1 MLGLFAVL
9 LAIAIVPIW
18 LVRLPPLVDYP
29 NHLARMHI
37 LESENRSPL
46 LNQYY
51 EIHWTVLPNLGM
63 DLVVPILAHV
73 MPLETTGRLFLS
85 LVLCLMASGTVALH
99 VTLHRRWSLWPLLS
113 FLFLYNSVFL
123 WGFLNYL
130 FGVGLA
136 LWGFAAWV
144 AWRSGAAARI
154 IPVFTMLATA
164 LFFSHIFALGFYGLL
179 VAGFELGQWWTGA
192 VRRPYGHWARA
203 LAQFLLPC
211 ALLLTSPLFD
221 TNRENVPSWTRFE
234 ANPHG
239 IEFAK
244 PAAVLEAF
252 KGTLR
257 TENLAL
263 DRLTGLALMA
273 LVLGGAWTRRLS
285 VLPAMIGPLG
295 LVTLATWLMPANIVT
310 GSYVEIRLPVALV
323 LLAIASSDFLVRDPR
338 KIAALA
344 MVLCSLFA
352 VRMSAITVHWRE
364 ANRQYAEFFEAIEH
378 VPPGSRIFSAI
389 VKRGYGYL
397 DFRIPTSIPSEN
409 LVCWAVISKSALVSI
424 IFSAP
429 NQQPLRLTQPY
440 RRFFSTGE
448 FMARSY
454 IMNWEA
460 VQEQYEYLLA
470 RQDERFQP
478 PMPDG
483 IAPLFAGRHFVLY
496 RLPGSQP
503 SPNRTQ
509 YRVPETLKE
518 AYTHDDAHTTDR
530 VASPSDERP

>member
-1 MLGLFAVL
+1 MTAVTHQSLAGSQRSESPAKPIVLGCVAVL
-9 LAIAIVPIW
+9 LAVAIVPIW

-37 LESENRSPL
+37 LESENRSPV

-51 EIHWTVLPNLGM
+51 EIHWAVLPNLGM
-63 DLVVPILAHV
+63 DLVVPILARV
-73 MPLETTGRLFLS
+73 MPLETAGRLFLS
-85 LVLCLMASGTVALH
+85 LVLGLMASGTVALH
-99 VTLHRRWSLWPLLS
+99 VSLYRRWSLWPLLS

-130 FGVGLA
+130 FGLGLA
-136 LWGFAAWV
+136 FWGFAAWV
-144 AWRSGAAARI
+144 AWRDGSAARI
-154 IPVFTMLATA
+154 IPLFTAVATG

-179 VAGFELGQWWTGA
+179 IVGYELGRWWTGA
-192 VRRPYGHWARA
+192 LPRSFGHWAKA
-203 LAQFLLPC
+203 FAQFLLPC
-211 ALLLTSPLFD
+211 ALLLSSPLFD
-221 TNRENVPSWTRFE
+221 TNRENVPSWTKLE

-244 PAAVLEAF
+244 PAGVLEAF

-257 TENLAL
+257 TERVTL

-285 VLPAMIGPLG
+285 VAPAMIGPLS
-295 LVTLATWLMPANIVT
+295 LVTLATWLMPSNIVT
-310 GSYVEIRLPVALV
+310 GAYVEIRLPVALV
-323 LLAIASSDFLVRDPR
+323 LLAIAGSDFLVRDRR
-338 KIAALA
+338 KIAAIAL
-344 MVLCSLFA
+344 VLCSLFA

-364 ANRQYAEFFEAIEH
+364 ADRQYAEFFEAIEQ

-397 DFRIPTSIPSEN
+397 DSRIPTSIPSEN

-429 NQQPLRLTQPY
+429 NQQPLQLTQPY

-470 RQDERFQP
+470 RQDERFRP
-478 PMPDG
+478 PMPAQV
-483 IAPLFAGRHFVLY
+483 APIFVGRHFVLY
-496 RLPGSQP
+496 RLPGSEP
-503 SPNRTQ
+503 GRSGLSGRH
-509 YRVPETLKE
+509 V
-518 AYTHDDAHTTDR
+518 
-530 VASPSDERP
+530 